1 MFLYDKSEVH
11 RNYGIVVAEESEA
24 LYVIYWV
31 TRWHPLQTH
40 NFTMRMLQ
48 DRGVQSRMSHMQID
62 WTDQIVSSRSPS
74 ALFTRINRQ
83 LWQYKPN
90 GLSAQWAY
98 ANWPPPAIILDCVAS
113 AGLPS
118 TLAMKIDVRRGC
130 KYIIFSRPRLSPQII
145 ECMMDFP
152 SSAVMYRDG
161 VHNRW
166 SSRLS
171 FR

>member
-90 GLSAQWAY
+90 GAVCTMGLRK
-98 ANWPPPAIILDCVAS
+98 LAS
-113 AGLPS
+113 AGHYIGLCRIRRITLDTCNEDWCEEGVQIHHLLS
-118 TLAMKIDVRRGC
+118 T
-130 KYIIFSRPRLSPQII
+130 
-145 ECMMDFP
+145 
-152 SSAVMYRDG
+152 SAVTTNYWMYDG
-161 VHNRW
+161 FSVIGGDV
-166 SSRLS
+166 SR
-171 FR
+171 RRA